1 MNENDTSNDLVIQ
14 YRKFVERYEVLNREI
29 DAFLNSAHEAD
40 GKGLS
45 PEHLRQYRDMQR
57 QRDEVFS
64 EMRALQQRL
73 MTDETPTNLEE
84 H

>member
-14 YRKFVERYEVLNREI
+14 YRQYVERYEVLNREI
-29 DAFLNSAHEAD
+29 DAFLDSAHQVD
-40 GKGLS
+40 GKELS
-45 PEHLRQYRDMQR
+45 QEHLRQYRDMQR
-57 QRDEVFS
+57 ERDEVFS

>member
-1 MNENDTSNDLVIQ
+1 MNEKDTSNDLVIQ
-14 YRKFVERYEVLNREI
+14 YRQFVERYEVLNREI
-29 DAFLNSAHEAD
+29 DAFLDSAHEAD
-40 GKGLS
+40 GKELS

-57 QRDEVFS
+57 ERDEVFS

>member
-14 YRKFVERYEVLNREI
+14 YRQFVERYEVLNREI
-29 DAFLNSAHEAD
+29 DAFLDSAHETD
-40 GKGLS
+40 GKELS